1 MALQLRINTGSNLPI
16 YRQIA
21 DQIRQAIATRVL
33 KPGETLPSVRGLAE
47 QLVINPN
54 TVARAYS
61 ELAREGLVDSSQGL
75 GFFVSERR
83 QIYSLEERQRRLREA
98 ARAFANEVAFLDFNR
113 EQILKSVDQELGR
126 ITKPPRKNEGD

>member
-1 MALQLRINTGSNLPI
+1 MALQLRINSGSNLPI

-21 DQIRQAIATRVL
+21 DQIRQSIAMESLRA
-33 KPGETLPSVRGLAE
+33 GETLPSVRGLAE

-61 ELAREGLVDSSQGL
+61 ELVREGLVDSSQGR

-83 QIYSLEERQRRLREA
+83 QLFSAEERQRRLHEA
-98 ARAFANEVAFLDFNR
+98 AKQFTNEIAFLDFTR
-113 EQILKSVDQELGR
+113 EQILRSVDQELNKLKKG
-126 ITKPPRKNEGD
+126 KE